1 MRKTKLMV
9 SAAALSMMA
18 ALALTGCGGGTS
30 ESAAAEGGETAAEG
44 GTTLTVWAW
53 DVALKQLQASAE
65 EFQETHPDVQFDF
78 VEMGTDQVY
87 TKLATTLSTGKGLAD
102 IVYLEG
108 EQVSGFASKY
118 PEGFADLSDI
128 VNPDDFLP
136 VKMGEV
142 TINDK
147 IVGFPWDAGP
157 VAVFY
162 RRDYFEQAGVNAE
175 DIQTWDDFIEAGQ
188 KIMETCTTPN
198 GEPVKML
205 PISPNSS
212 GFYRL
217 LLTENQGSFFD
228 AEGNTVVNSAA
239 SIEAMEL
246 AKKIY
251 DSGIAYNYADW
262 SEYEGV
268 VVNET
273 VATIPEAVWMMGTIK
288 DKGPE
293 QSGKWGVMSLPA
305 FPGKEAAGSTN
316 GGGGLTIPA
325 AGEYVEI
332 AKDFLQ
338 FAMTDEQLLVDGF
351 VNYGLFPAYIPVYE
365 NEAFSEADEYF
376 GGQNIYEIFI
386 ELGKTVPAVN
396 YTENFNEALSA
407 AGAACSRVYLEGAD
421 PTEALESLQ
430 TDLVSKFGK

>member
-65 EFQETHPDVQFDF
+65 KFQETHPDVQFDF
-78 VEMGTDQVY
+78 VEMGTEQVY

-316 GGGGLTIPA
+316 GGGDLTIPA
-325 AGEYVEI
+325 AGENVEI
-332 AKDFLQ
+332 AKEFLQ

>member
-18 ALALTGCGGGTS
+18 ALALTGCGGGGTS
-30 ESAAAEGGETAAEG
+30 ESAAADGGSAEG
-44 GTTLTVWAW
+44 GNTITVWAW
-53 DVALKQLQASAE
+53 DVALKQLQSAAE
-65 EFQETHPDVQFDF
+65 KYKETNPDVEF
-78 VEMGTDQVY
+78 VFEEMGTDQIY

-102 IVYLEG
+102 VILLEG
-108 EQVSGFASKY
+108 EQVSGYASKY

-128 VNPDDFLP
+128 VSADDFLP

-142 TINDK
+142 TVNDK
-147 IVGFPWDAGP
+147 VVGFPWDAGP

-205 PISPNSS
+205 PVSPNSS

-217 LLTENQGSFFD
+217 LLTENKGSFFD
-228 AEGNTVVNSAA
+228 AEGNTIVKSAETH
-239 SIEAMEL
+239 EATEM
-246 AKKIY
+246 AKKSY
-251 DSGIAYNYADW
+251 ESRVAYNYADW

-293 QSGKWGVMSLPA
+293 QSGKWGVMALPA
-305 FPGKEAAGSTN
+305 FPGKEASGSTN
-316 GGGGLTIPA
+316 GGSNIVIPA
-325 AGEYVEI
+325 ASASVDA
-332 AKDFLQ
+332 AKDFVKFALTDIDLQ
-338 FAMTDEQLLVDGF
+338 VEGF
-351 VNYGLFPAYIPVYE
+351 VNYGLFPSYIPSYE
-365 NEAFSEADEYF
+365 DPTFSEPDEYF
-376 GGQNIYEIFI
+376 GGQEIYGIFI
-386 ELGKTVPAVN
+386 DLGKTVPAVN

-407 AGAACSRVYLEGAD
+407 AGAACARVYLEGAA
-421 PTEALESLQ
+421 PSEALESLQ

>member
-65 EFQETHPDVQFDF
+65 KFQETHPDVQFDF

-316 GGGGLTIPA
+316 GGGDLTIPA
-325 AGEYVEI
+325 AGENVEI
-332 AKDFLQ
+332 AKEFLQ

>member
-65 EFQETHPDVQFDF
+65 KFQETHPDVQFDF

-325 AGEYVEI
+325 AGENVEI
-332 AKDFLQ
+332 AKEFLQ

>member
-1 MRKTKLMV
+1 M
-9 SAAALSMMA
+9 
-18 ALALTGCGGGTS
+18 
-30 ESAAAEGGETAAEG
+30 
-44 GTTLTVWAW
+44 
-53 DVALKQLQASAE
+53 
-65 EFQETHPDVQFDF
+65 F
-78 VEMGTDQVY
+78 
-87 TKLATTLSTGKGLAD
+87 
-102 IVYLEG
+102 LEG

-316 GGGGLTIPA
+316 GGGDLTIPA
-325 AGEYVEI
+325 AGENVEI
-332 AKDFLQ
+332 AKEFLQ